1 MFKKRLTGENG
12 TVSAKNTSI
21 ISEGTRFKGNIISS
35 DSLRIDGEVEGDID
49 CAEKLIIG
57 PSGKIKGNIKGGDV
71 LVSGLVIG
79 NIKAIEGL
87 MLKNK
92 SQVKGDIT
100 TRMLTVE
107 PEAVFNG
114 GCQMEGSLES
124 AVVKLG
130 KAKKENEKMP
140 EALTK

>member
-57 PSGKIKGNIKGGDV
+57 PSGKINGNIKGGDV

-114 GCQMEGSLES
+114 GCQMEGSFEP